1 MVVLNNRRVPFSI
14 RLQPIHGE
22 SIGARSTE
30 RQDQRGEHEAVSKA
44 EKGGCERGGQ
54 VQSEPGRHGAGLR
67 YLRESGRM
75 ESVLPQC
82 FFRKGN
88 WSAYRESKLLFFC
101 FLEPRSQAQLN
112 KNKFRI
118 TEGQSFR

>member
-1 MVVLNNRRVPFSI
+1 MISLNNRWMDVLSI

-30 RQDQRGEHEAVSKA
+30 RQDQRGEREAVSKA

-75 ESVLPQC
+75 ESVLPQ
-82 FFRKGN
+82 F
-88 WSAYRESKLLFFC
+88 
-101 FLEPRSQAQLN
+101 
-112 KNKFRI
+112 
-118 TEGQSFR
+118 